1 MRVEPKFH
9 DWMSA
14 YRVYRRFATRPGS
27 EHIATWR
34 ALACLSALVKL
45 RQPESVLEF
54 GTGIGTITYL
64 LLSALPKLTVVGLE
78 TNPFCLT
85 QLDRNIPDKLKP
97 RLTVVTDR
105 KAPLVGAFDLIVI
118 DGRLPKSQDW
128 PFLRRGTLCFVE
140 GNREHQSATLVE
152 IAKSKNLVLD
162 LEKQS
167 PGELH
172 IAWQRTGLGIPR
184 PVLWRRKTCRI
195 GICSSTAS
203 TKIPTPRWRRLRVAS
218 SADVRL
224 GLLLTQQRS

>member
-1 MRVEPKFH
+1 MRVTPKLD
-9 DWMSA
+9 DWTSA

-34 ALACLSALVKL
+34 ALACLSALVGL
-45 RQPESVLEF
+45 RQLQSVLEF

-85 QLDRNIPDKLKP
+85 QLDRNIPDALKQ

-105 KAPLVGAFDLIVI
+105 KALLDGAFDLVVI
-118 DGRLPKSQDW
+118 DGRLPKTDDW

-140 GNREHQSATLVE
+140 GNRERQSATLLE
-152 IAKSKNLVLD
+152 IAASKNLVLD

-167 PGELH
+167 FGELH

-184 PVLWRRKTCRI
+184 PVLERRKTCRI

-203 TKIPTPRWRRLRVAS
+203 IRIPTPRWR
-218 SADVRL
+218 
-224 GLLLTQQRS
+224 LLELDQAQRSGLALR

>member
-1 MRVEPKFH
+1 MRVTPKLD

-34 ALACLSALVKL
+34 ALACLSALVGL
-45 RQPESVLEF
+45 RQPERVLEF
-54 GTGIGTITYL
+54 GPGIGTITYL
-64 LLSALPKLTVVGLE
+64 LLSTFPKLTVVGLE

-85 QLDRNIPDKLKP
+85 QLDRNIPDELKP
-97 RLTVVTDR
+97 RLTVITDR

-118 DGRLPKSQDW
+118 DGRLPKGDDW

-140 GNREHQSATLVE
+140 GNRAHQSASLLK

-167 PGELH
+167 FGELR
-172 IAWQRTGLGIPR
+172 IVWQRTRLGIRR
-184 PVLWRRKTCRI
+184 PVLAPKKTCRI
-195 GICSSTAS
+195 GVCSSES
-203 TKIPTPRWRRLRVAS
+203 IRIPTPGWRRARVGS
-218 SADVRL
+218 SAEAS
-224 GLLLTQQRS
+224 GK